1 MFIFTET
8 KTEADSAGEIQKNT
22 SGAYNLSLSSKMYDK
37 PIQKSCNIQTSARVN
52 VGQIQIVFTV
62 VHASC
67 VQMHIK
73 TGWWK
78 PTSCHR
84 ATSACKEAQMN
95 LAVLL
100 PAVIHPMVYF
110 PIQV

>member
-73 TGWWK
+73 TGLMETHLMS
-78 PTSCHR
+78 PSNERLQGGT
-84 ATSACKEAQMN
+84 N
-95 LAVLL
+95 
-100 PAVIHPMVYF
+100 
-110 PIQV
+110 

>member
-62 VHASC
+62 VHTSC

-73 TGWWK
+73 KRVDGNPPHVTEQ
-78 PTSCHR
+78 R
-84 ATSACKEAQMN
+84 APARRHK
-95 LAVLL
+95 LIL
-100 PAVIHPMVYF
+100 PCNFLP
-110 PIQV
+110 

>member
-52 VGQIQIVFTV
+52 VGQIEIVFTV
-62 VHASC
+62 VHTSC

-73 TGWWK
+73 KRVDGNPPHVTEQRV
-78 PTSCHR
+78 PAR
-84 ATSACKEAQMN
+84 RY
-95 LAVLL
+95 
-100 PAVIHPMVYF
+100 PAVIHPIYF

>member
-1 MFIFTET
+1 MNSVNVPSCFCFFFLQYFSHSFQFFRIISHIIYHMFIFTET

-62 VHASC
+62 VHTSC

-73 TGWWK
+73 TG
-78 PTSCHR
+78 
-84 ATSACKEAQMN
+84 
-95 LAVLL
+95 
-100 PAVIHPMVYF
+100 
-110 PIQV
+110 